1 MRKKFAA
8 AGRLFVLIMTLVS
21 FVLFLRNG
29 LRACAQEQNPEQLVK
44 TYLLLPEETAQ
55 VPRYLVE
62 KEAVYELDEASIV
75 VEETERGGAEGAD
88 VVTFSKKVEGLS
100 DNDLSKIEKTAV
112 MEGIGCELLSAAY
125 QVEET
130 DKNGIPIRYSAV
142 CEYGG
147 LKKYS
152 ASYPAAWQL
161 TARYDRLEGL
171 TEPEVVEIQEIV
183 EIWENGR
190 EDEGYG
196 DTRTRRV
203 TSETERAEDE
213 ADSGEKPVPRPRV
226 KRIRI
231 KPEPEEEDKWKI
243 TELLPFLAAAAAGA
257 GVTVPFIIW
266 FSVLTAPLFG
276 LWREGKYRY
285 IGRIRLKRENGIYTA
300 YLTER
305 LRARAELPVF
315 RIKLPEKV
323 WKKAGTEMLRVH
335 CPGGRTIVMTIGKA
349 VRFTVEGD

>member
-1 MRKKFAA
+1 MRKKFAVA
-8 AGRLFVLIMTLVS
+8 VRLSVLIMTLVS
-21 FVLFLRNG
+21 PALFLRSG
-29 LRACAQEQNPEQLVK
+29 LHACAQEQTPEQLLK
-44 TYLLLPEETAQ
+44 TFLLLPEETVQ

-62 KEAVYELDEASIV
+62 KGTAYELDEASIV
-75 VEETERGGAEGAD
+75 VEEMERGDAEGAD
-88 VVTFSKKVEGLS
+88 VVTFSKKVEDLS
-100 DNDLSKIEKTAV
+100 DNDLSKIEKAAV
-112 MEGIGCELLSAAY
+112 MEGVNGELLSAAY

-130 DKNGIPIRYSAV
+130 DKSGIPIRYSAV

-152 ASYPAAWQL
+152 TSYPAAWQL

-171 TEPEVVEIQEIV
+171 TEPEIV
-183 EIWENGR
+183 EIWENVQKEER
-190 EDEGYG
+190 YG
-196 DTRTRRV
+196 GTRTRRV
-203 TSETERAEDE
+203 ISETERAEGE
-213 ADSGEKPVPRPRV
+213 SDSGEKPVPKPQI

-243 TELLPFLAAAAAGA
+243 TDLLPFLAAAAAGA

-285 IGRIRLKRENGIYTA
+285 IGRIRLKRENGTYTA

-335 CPGGRTIVMTIGKA
+335 CPGGRMIMMTIGKA

>member
-1 MRKKFAA
+1 MRKKFAIA
-8 AGRLFVLIMTLVS
+8 VRLSVLIMTLVS
-21 FVLFLRNG
+21 LAFLLRSG
-29 LRACAQEQNPEQLVK
+29 LHACAQEQTSEQLIK
-44 TYLLLPEETAQ
+44 TFLLLPEETAQ

-62 KEAVYELDEASIV
+62 KGAVYELDEASLV
-75 VEETERGGAEGAD
+75 VEETERGGSEGAD
-88 VVTFSKKVEGLS
+88 VVTFSKKVEDLS
-100 DNDLSKIEKTAV
+100 DNDLSKIEKAAV

-161 TARYDRLEGL
+161 TARYERLEELMG
-171 TEPEVVEIQEIV
+171 PEAVEIQEDV
-183 EIWENGR
+183 WEETQER
-190 EDEGYG
+190 SG
-196 DTRTRRV
+196 DSGTRTRRV
-203 TSETERAEDE
+203 TEVTERAENE
-213 ADSGEKPVPRPRV
+213 ADSGKKPVPKPRI

-231 KPEPEEEDKWKI
+231 KPKPEEEDKWKI

-257 GVTVPFIIW
+257 GVTVPFVIW
-266 FSVLTAPLFG
+266 FSVLTAPLSG
-276 LWREGKYRY
+276 LRREGKYRY

-323 WKKAGTEMLRVH
+323 WKKAGTEMLRVQ
-335 CPGGRTIVMTIGKA
+335 CPGGRIIMMTIGKA
-349 VRFTVEGD
+349 VRFTVEGE